1 MSHASYIVGMTQKAY
16 QKVNISQ
23 QILRRDEQNASFP
36 VRFSKKT
43 FQNVVAFD

>member
-23 QILRRDEQNASFP
+23 QMLRRDEQNVFP
-36 VRFSKKT
+36 VRLSKNT
-43 FQNVVAFD
+43 LQNVVAFD